1 MLTYIM
7 KLFQDDT
14 DFTEVGEVKNHV
26 GNSFINRT
34 YVLERK
40 NEVGP
45 DGDATLMSESDISDS
60 FVSSKPSER
69 VQKV

>member
-1 MLTYIM
+1 MLTFII

-14 DFTEVGEVKNHV
+14 ELTEVGEAQNHV

-34 YVLERK
+34 YVIERK

-45 DGDATLMSESDISDS
+45 DGGATSESDISDS